1 MNELMGALNKQEKTI
16 ESLSANEINS
26 LLVLIKD
33 YKENKFNSKQAKD
46 LFNEVFLNHVNYDEA
61 LKILL
66 QNSKSYS
73 DEDILKMIN
82 DLLSINPNTKQE
94 LTTRYEKA
102 EKFIMGTLMK
112 QTKGQ
117 VNPIKVKELL
127 NKLK

>member
-1 MNELMGALNKQEKTI
+1 MGALNKQEKTI
-16 ESLSANEINS
+16 ESLNVNETND
-26 LLVLIKD
+26 LLSLIKD

-46 LFNEVFLNHVNYDEA
+46 LFNEVFLNHINYSEA
-61 LKILL
+61 LKTLL

-82 DLLSINPNTKQE
+82 DILSNNPSTKQE

-102 EKFIMGTLMK
+102 EKFIIGSLMK

-117 VNPIKVKELL
+117 VNPVKVKELL
-127 NKLK
+127 NKFK